1 MNLPFIEH
9 RVVSIELTQ
18 NKLKWVEISKIGS
31 IIKLIGSGE
40 DVWQPD
46 IHENIDALE
55 QLKDQIQADVY
66 KVSVTCSESVLGVYS
81 EEAPYFEEEE
91 ALEDWLLEKEK
102 KLIND
107 YSIPS
112 LTKRQ
117 LIEIDEDLNK
127 VIFVT
132 VKADLIQEIETVFI
146 ESGLPISTFYTGVV
160 ELGYS
165 QIFEPDLIE
174 GLRGV
179 LNIQPNQSY
188 LSVFKDGLIYDLFSF
203 TDHQEEDVD
212 YVVQQ
217 SDSFLHSIEVQS
229 QANEFSS
236 SLFMNRKVSY
246 SEQKRSCS
254 EIQPLTS
261 NKSFEELLPAHAIVV
276 GSALKSFYPDLDSFE
291 FTSTNSKELAI
302 EKVDKASFLK
312 AGVLLLVPIFLIL
325 ILTYAG
331 NAILDYRLIE
341 SNQVMSSIE
350 DKLELVNTE
359 GERVQTLFKSYKEV
373 NDVLEKRQNTAKA
386 FSVLNKTVHNDLIFN
401 NIKIEPFESGKA
413 KVTLQG
419 VAKKETSISDF
430 MRRLSSH
437 EWVEAPQLLNSE
449 TKGDDNYKYEFKVAV
464 MVEIQ

>member
-165 QIFEPDLIE
+165 QILEPDLIE

-179 LNIQPNQSY
+179 LNIQPSQSY

-203 TDHQEEDVD
+203 TD
-212 YVVQQ
+212 
-217 SDSFLHSIEVQS
+217 
-229 QANEFSS
+229 
-236 SLFMNRKVSY
+236 
-246 SEQKRSCS
+246 
-254 EIQPLTS
+254 
-261 NKSFEELLPAHAIVV
+261 
-276 GSALKSFYPDLDSFE
+276 
-291 FTSTNSKELAI
+291 
-302 EKVDKASFLK
+302 
-312 AGVLLLVPIFLIL
+312 
-325 ILTYAG
+325 
-331 NAILDYRLIE
+331 
-341 SNQVMSSIE
+341 
-350 DKLELVNTE
+350 
-359 GERVQTLFKSYKEV
+359 
-373 NDVLEKRQNTAKA
+373 
-386 FSVLNKTVHNDLIFN
+386 
-401 NIKIEPFESGKA
+401 
-413 KVTLQG
+413 
-419 VAKKETSISDF
+419 
-430 MRRLSSH
+430 
-437 EWVEAPQLLNSE
+437 
-449 TKGDDNYKYEFKVAV
+449 
-464 MVEIQ
+464 